1 MKVTEWCDLEAWNL
15 IQRKRSDSLP
25 IDRADIAEILEEA
38 VAIGYA
44 IAAEDS
50 KNGQL
55 IDVSSD
61 IKPKNVILN

>member
-15 IQRKRSDSLP
+15 IQKKRNDSLP
-25 IDRADIAEILEEA
+25 IDSVDIAEVLEEA
-38 VAIGYA
+38 VAVGYA

-50 KNGQL
+50 KNGEL
-55 IDVSSD
+55 IDVYSD